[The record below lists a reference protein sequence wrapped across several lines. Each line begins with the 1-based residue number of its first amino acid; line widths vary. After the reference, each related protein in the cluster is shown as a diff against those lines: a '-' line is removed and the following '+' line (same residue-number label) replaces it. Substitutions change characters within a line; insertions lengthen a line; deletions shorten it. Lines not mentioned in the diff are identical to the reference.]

1 LPKWKILRKE
11 IQQTLDG
18 FRSRPTKEDQ
28 VKLAVTSGLD
38 LRLARAGT
46 VFKEMFVPGGYT
58 DRQSGGFLLAEMDR
72 CIQEHIREKTLKVAP
87 YRTRYPEW
95 WLVLVD
101 YIGYGLDAFDQQ
113 LFHDQIKIAH
123 T

>member
-1 LPKWKILRKE
+1 
-11 IQQTLDG
+11 
-18 FRSRPTKEDQ
+18 
-28 VKLAVTSGLD
+28 
-38 LRLARAGT
+38 
-46 VFKEMFVPGGYT
+46 
-58 DRQSGGFLLAEMDR
+58 MDR

-123 T
+123 TWDRLLVIAPSGTPRGFEIRASA